1 MLLQVLDAAL
11 HALHGSLVILL
22 SRNGPPAMFKRS
34 LTASLV
40 LSSVLASGA
49 QAPATLGPPL
59 ATALTDLAPPP
70 PPGATL
76 PNLAA
81 DGKGRL
87 WLSWLEPR
95 DGGGHRFRLSSIDLG
110 RATPGSPTW
119 SAPIT
124 VAEGTNVL
132 ANWADFPSV
141 FVTSDGTLAAHWLE
155 RGAGRGE
162 YGIRLR
168 TSKDGGKTWTAPVT
182 PHKDPPAPVE
192 HGFVSFFEAPG
203 AGLGLAWL
211 DGREMAGGHG
221 EGAHGSMTLRS
232 ALIANGQAGTEQ
244 VIDPKVCECCQTSA
258 ARTSDGVIVAY
269 RDRSDGEVRDI
280 AVSRFSAGRWSAP
293 AIVHADDWKISGC
306 PVNGP
311 AVAALGNDVAVAWFS
326 ARDGEPKMK
335 VAFSAAGGA
344 FSAPVRLDSG
354 TTYGRLALVMPDR
367 DRAIVSF
374 IENAG
379 DGPQLILREARRDGR
394 TGTSLAVGPMT
405 NARTSGFAR
414 LALIGKRLVVTWL
427 DVREGLPPA
436 IRVRIAEIK

>member
-1 MLLQVLDAAL
+1 MSKRFLTVL
-11 HALHGSLVILL
+11 
-22 SRNGPPAMFKRS
+22 
-34 LTASLV
+34 LV
-40 LSSVLASGA
+40 LGTTLAPGRA
-49 QAPATLGPPL
+49 QTPPDLGPPL
-59 ATALTDLAPPP
+59 AAALADLAPPP

-76 PNLAA
+76 PNLAT

-95 DGGGHRFRLSSIDLG
+95 EAGGHRFRLSSIDLG
-110 RATPGSPTW
+110 RGATGSPAGRGAGDPANQRW

-124 VAEGTNVL
+124 VAEGANFL

-141 FVTSDGTLAAHWLE
+141 FVTSDGTIAAHWLE
-155 RGAGRGE
+155 RGTGRAE

-168 TSKDGGKTWTAPVT
+168 TSKDGGKTWTAPIT
-182 PHKDPPAPVE
+182 PHRDPPAPVE

-232 ALIANGQAGTEQ
+232 AFIANGQAGPEQ

-269 RDRSDGEVRDI
+269 RDRSDGEIRDI

-293 AIVHADDWKISGC
+293 AIVHADNWKIAGC

-311 AVAALGNDVAVAWFS
+311 AVAALGNDAAVAWYTMK
-326 ARDGEPKMK
+326 DGEPRVQ
-335 VAFSAAGGA
+335 VAFSPAGGA
-344 FSAPVRLDSG
+344 FSAPVRLDSAP
-354 TTYGRLALVMPDR
+354 TYGRLALVMPAR

-374 IENAG
+374 IERTAR
-379 DGPQLILREARRDGR
+379 GPELILREARADGR
-394 TGTSLAVGPMT
+394 AGAPLAVGAMT

-414 LALIGKRLVVTWL
+414 LALVGRRLVVAWL
-427 DVREGLPPA
+427 DVREGAPPA
-436 IRVRIAEIK
+436 IRVRTAEIK